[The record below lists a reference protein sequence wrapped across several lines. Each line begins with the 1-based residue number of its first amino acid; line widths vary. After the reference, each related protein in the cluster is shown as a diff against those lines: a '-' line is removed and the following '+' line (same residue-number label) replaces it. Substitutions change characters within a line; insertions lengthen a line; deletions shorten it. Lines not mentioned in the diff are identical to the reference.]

1 MRRSGPWLAATG
13 HPTPALPSKGGS
25 WPCAIMSGWRRMNGR
40 SCPKRTSAVFNATP
54 TPAEQALW
62 DMVNRPEF
70 AEFRFRRQHRLGT
83 YFVDVAAPAIKLAIE
98 ADGEAHDS
106 QPEHDEARDRA
117 LAERNWQTQR
127 FRNEQI
133 LNQADTVQAAILDAC
148 IKRPR
153 WRY

>member
-1 MRRSGPWLAATG
+1 
-13 HPTPALPSKGGS
+13 
-25 WPCAIMSGWRRMNGR
+25 
-40 SCPKRTSAVFNATP
+40 
-54 TPAEQALW
+54 
-62 DMVNRPEF
+62 MVNRPEF